1 LLLKNR
7 LFISLNLP
15 DSVVGKIIS
24 LRDTVA
30 ADENIKW
37 EPIEKLHLTIK
48 FIGDVSNEL
57 MDIISEELMF
67 LINYTSLNC
76 SVNKFGFF
84 YRDKKPTILIASLS
98 VDEKLDKIIAIINE
112 NLQKFNIPAERRKLN
127 PHITLLRVKND
138 LGINFV
144 NSFKKFTFKPILFNT
159 NSITLYKSIL
169 HPEGSEYIKIKN
181 YKLKELE

>member
-1 LLLKNR
+1 MKNR

-15 DSVVGKIIS
+15 DDAVGKIVS
-24 LRDTVA
+24 LRDTVVT
-30 ADENIKW
+30 DENVKW
-37 EPIEKLHLTIK
+37 EPFEKLHLTIK
-48 FIGDVSNEL
+48 FIGDVTNEL

-67 LINYTSLNC
+67 LINYSSIKC

-84 YRDKKPTILIASLS
+84 YRDKKPIVLMAFLS
-98 VDEKLDKIIAIINE
+98 VDEQLNKIITIINE
-112 NLQKFNIPAERRKLN
+112 NLQKFNIPVERRKFN
-127 PHITLLRVKND
+127 PHITLLRIKNE

-144 NSFKKFTFKPILFNT
+144 NNFKKFTFKPILFNA

-181 YKLKELE
+181 YKLKELEK